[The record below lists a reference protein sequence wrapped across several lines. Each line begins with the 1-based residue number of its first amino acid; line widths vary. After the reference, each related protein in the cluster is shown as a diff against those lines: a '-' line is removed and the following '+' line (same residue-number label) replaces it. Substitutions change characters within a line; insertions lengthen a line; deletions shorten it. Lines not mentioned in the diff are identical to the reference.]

1 MASSI
6 TCKPELTAAMLATL
20 DAQRGPG
27 NRPSLPKRTHAVS
40 SIPSL
45 ARRNRFAHPVPKR
58 AGALLTL
65 LLVLWSLSG
74 ALAQSA
80 PSSLKR
86 VTGHIGFG
94 GSSKQGYLGTY
105 GLQAITHKALTF
117 SLSYHDINLNPK
129 SLPKDYDPGY
139 EVWILIPVPNGYP
152 EAKLSLLSAT
162 VGKSFA
168 ASRTISF
175 STQAGLSLVK
185 GETFNFQRQEV
196 ATDFWGSKSPNY
208 SATRKSKRTIG
219 MQLQADATWAFS
231 SFAGLSTGVFANFNS
246 IQSPIGMEVKLVLGW
261 MNRAPKKKA

>member
-6 TCKPELTAAMLATL
+6 TCKPERRAAMLATL
-20 DAQRGPG
+20 DAQRDPG
-27 NRPSLPKRTHAVS
+27 NRLAFSKKAYGLS

-45 ARRNRFAHPVPKR
+45 ARRNRFAHQVPKR
-58 AGALLTL
+58 ASALMTL
-65 LLVLWSLSG
+65 LLVFWSLSG
-74 ALAQSA
+74 ALAQSN
-80 PSSLKR
+80 PTPLKR

-94 GSSKQGYLGTY
+94 GSSKQGYLGSY

-117 SLSYHDINLNPK
+117 SLSYQDIHLNPK
-129 SLPKDYDPGY
+129 GLPKDYNPGY

-152 EAKLSLLSAT
+152 EATLSLLSAT

-175 STQAGLSLVK
+175 STLAGLALVK
-185 GETFNFQRQEV
+185 GETFNFQRQDV
-196 ATDFWGSKSPNY
+196 ATDFWGSQSPNY
-208 SATRKSKRTIG
+208 SATRRSKSTIG

-246 IQSPIGMEVKLVLGW
+246 VQSPIGMDVKLVIGW